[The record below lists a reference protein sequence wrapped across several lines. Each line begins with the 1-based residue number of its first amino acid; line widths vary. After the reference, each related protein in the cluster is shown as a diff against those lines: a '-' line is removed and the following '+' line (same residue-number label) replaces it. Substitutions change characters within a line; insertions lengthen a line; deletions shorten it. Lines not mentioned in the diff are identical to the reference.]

1 MQIRLLL
8 SLMLI
13 VMLNACTD
21 EPDLIQFS
29 VSIKN
34 STDKTFEIRC
44 FSQGKLQVQ
53 KSLSQGEAKN
63 ICTYT
68 SEFFI
73 GLAGCQKD
81 SVVVEFN
88 NSKGYIDIRLGNNL
102 NEYRFLDNK
111 SIFIQG
117 NGFQN
122 VGNEYEFSIT
132 QQDFENAFELPK

>member
-1 MQIRLLL
+1 MQMRLIL
-8 SLMLI
+8 SLTLL
-13 VMLNACTD
+13 VLLNACTD

-34 STDKTFEIRC
+34 NTDTMFEIRC
-44 FSQGKLQVQ
+44 FSQGELQDQ
-53 KSLSQGEAKN
+53 KSLSQGETKN

-68 SEFFI
+68 SESFI

-102 NEYRFLDNK
+102 NEYRFLGNK

-122 VGNEYEFSIT
+122 VSNDYVFSIN
-132 QQDFENAFELPK
+132 QEDFENAFELP

>member
-1 MQIRLLL
+1 MQMRLLL
-8 SLMLI
+8 SLTLL

-34 STDKTFEIRC
+34 STDKIFEIRC

-53 KSLSQGEAKN
+53 KSLSQGETKN

-68 SEFFI
+68 SESFI

-122 VGNEYEFSIT
+122 VSNDYIFSIT
-132 QQDFENAFELPK
+132 QQDFENAFELP

>member
-1 MQIRLLL
+1 M
-8 SLMLI
+8 
-13 VMLNACTD
+13 
-21 EPDLIQFS
+21 
-29 VSIKN
+29 
-34 STDKTFEIRC
+34 FEIRC
-44 FSQGKLQVQ
+44 FSQGELQDQ
-53 KSLSQGEAKN
+53 KSLSQGETKN

-68 SEFFI
+68 SESFI

-102 NEYRFLDNK
+102 NEYRFLGNK

-122 VGNEYEFSIT
+122 VSNDYVFSIN
-132 QQDFENAFELPK
+132 QEDFENAFELP